1 LSWNY
6 IDNEELNL
14 SLHFYSFSGELVFNS
29 ISQIRFL
36 KKGICKGICVIP
48 GNFLNDGVY
57 YISVMVVKDSTKILY
72 NLEQAVTIEISDER
86 DLEKWH
92 GKWPG
97 HVRPLLDFS
106 ITNI

>member
-1 LSWNY
+1 M
-6 IDNEELNL
+6 
-14 SLHFYSFSGELVFNS
+14 HFYSFSGELIFNS
-29 ISQIRFL
+29 ISQIRVL
-36 KKGICKGICVIP
+36 KKGICKGICVMP

-57 YISVMVVKDSTKILY
+57 YISVMIVKDSTKILY
-72 NLEQAVTIEISDER
+72 NLEQAVTMEITDER